1 MRALLHSSTGTQ
13 LKRKAFP
20 QLTLYSLNAARAAAV
35 VVVTKVAAEAEVT
48 RAVAVVVVVSTEEA
62 GAIEAVA
69 EPRMQEEGGEYECP
83 RGEDRISHPWED
95 SVPQWD
101 STP

>member
-1 MRALLHSSTGTQ
+1 
-13 LKRKAFP
+13 
-20 QLTLYSLNAARAAAV
+20 
-35 VVVTKVAAEAEVT
+35 
-48 RAVAVVVVVSTEEA
+48 VAVVVVVSTEEA